1 MTRQVSWHG
10 IYPAVTTKF
19 HENGDLDIPMF
30 LKNIHFQVESGV
42 DGIIIGGSLGES
54 STITHEDRLAL
65 LDATL
70 EAVGHQVDVLL
81 NIAEGRTRSAIELA
95 KKAKTHGAHGLMVLP
110 PMMYKPTDQEVADFF
125 IEIAN
130 ATDLPIIVYNNPVD
144 YKIEITMDIFDQLQ
158 HCPTIQAVKEST
170 RDVSNVSRMK
180 SRFGNRFKILCGV
193 DTLALEE
200 LLMGA
205 DGWVAGLV
213 DAFPQETVAIYRLA
227 KAGRTD
233 EAIAIYR
240 WFLPILELDINPQLV
255 QNIKLAEVMTG
266 IGTEH
271 VRKPRKKLVG
281 EERKRVIRILEEG
294 LANRPTLPDYLNIEL
309 ATV

>member
-1 MTRQVSWHG
+1 M
-10 IYPAVTTKF
+10 
-19 HENGDLDIPMF
+19 
-30 LKNIHFQVESGV
+30 
-42 DGIIIGGSLGES
+42 DGL
-54 STITHEDRLAL
+54 
-65 LDATL
+65 
-70 EAVGHQVDVLL
+70 
-81 NIAEGRTRSAIELA
+81 
-95 KKAKTHGAHGLMVLP
+95 
-110 PMMYKPTDQEVADFF
+110 
-125 IEIAN
+125 
-130 ATDLPIIVYNNPVD
+130 
-144 YKIEITMDIFDQLQ
+144 
-158 HCPTIQAVKEST
+158 
-170 RDVSNVSRMK
+170 RD
-180 SRFGNRFKILCGV
+180 
-193 DTLALEE
+193 
-200 LLMGA
+200 
-205 DGWVAGLV
+205 LV

-281 EERKRVIRILEEG
+281 EERQRVIRILEEG